1 MKFIKQ
7 HIVKIELSAILI
19 LVMLLCIQTGDEPE
33 YEASVLDAQHNLP
46 IISVVVE
53 KEEADKQEEVK
64 VQVMGA
70 TTVGSTLL
78 ENVEKDDNGLSP
90 EVQDRYDAAVNYTIP
105 ENIAFANVQESLSI
119 RKSPNGESEQIG
131 IMYPGNYC
139 IIESVDGEW
148 AKVKTGSVTGYSRV
162 KYLIRGEDAVA
173 YAKAHVICTVKSTAN
188 VNIRSSATTQ
198 EDNIITT
205 VTAGKSF
212 PVTNPAVI
220 SEDPTT
226 PLFVEL
232 TYEGKTAYM
241 AMSLAKLS
249 YSWTEG
255 QAYKEPVKV
264 EVQGTTVE
272 KDDPAE
278 STGDVKEEVTTDK
291 ETTTESETT
300 EDTTTDTT
308 ELRNSIV
315 AAAKDALGVKYVY
328 GGNSLSSGVDCSGFV
343 HQVFK
348 KVGADV
354 IYNLPRT
361 SNGMSKSTWGKKI
374 TYEEARPGD
383 LMFYGSGGKKTVDHV
398 AIYIGDGKIIH
409 ASSVDKKVVIEDWDY
424 RIPLVIRNFLG

>member
-7 HIVKIELSAILI
+7 HIVKFELTAILI
-19 LVMLLCIQTGDEPE
+19 LVMLLCIQTTDEPE

-46 IISVVVE
+46 RVSVTVE

-64 VQVMGA
+64 VQVLGA

-78 ENVEKDDNGLSP
+78 EETEKEDGGLSP
-90 EVQDRYDAAVNYTIP
+90 EVQNRYDAAVNYTIP

-119 RKSPNGESEQIG
+119 RKSPDGESEQIG

-173 YAKAHVICTVKSTAN
+173 YAKTHVTCTVKSTAN
-188 VNIRSSATTQ
+188 VNLRSSATTQ

-241 AMSLAKLS
+241 AMSLAKLT
-249 YSWTEG
+249 YSWTAG

-264 EVQGTTVE
+264 EVQGTTAE
-272 KDDPAE
+272 KDE
-278 STGDVKEEVTTDK
+278 ST
-291 ETTTESETT
+291 ESTETT
-300 EDTTTDTT
+300 ETKDTSA
-308 ELRNSIV
+308 LRSSIV
-315 AAAKDALGVKYVY
+315 AAAKEALGVKYVY

-343 HQVFK
+343 HQIFK

-361 SNGMSKSTWGKKI
+361 SNGMSKSTWGEKI
-374 TYEEARPGD
+374 TYEEAQPGD

>member
-1 MKFIKQ
+1 MIDFMKFIKQ

-19 LVMLLCIQTGDEPE
+19 LGMLLCIQTADEPE

-46 IISVVVE
+46 VVSVVVDRE
-53 KEEADKQEEVK
+53 DEGKKEEVK
-64 VQVMGA
+64 VQVLGA

-78 ENVEKDDNGLSP
+78 EGIEKEDNGLASD
-90 EVQDRYDAAVNYTIP
+90 VQDRYDAAVNYTIP
-105 ENIAFANVQESLSI
+105 DNIAFANVQESLSI

-139 IIESVDGEW
+139 IVESVDGEW

-173 YAKAHVICTVKSTAN
+173 YAKAHVNCTVKSTAN
-188 VNIRSSATTQ
+188 VNIRSSATTL

-212 PVTNPAVI
+212 KVTNPAVI

-232 TYEGKTAYM
+232 SYEGKTAYM

-249 YSWTEG
+249 YTWTAG

-264 EVQGTTVE
+264 EVQGTTTE
-272 KDDPAE
+272 KDTATG
-278 STGDVKEEVTTDK
+278 STKE
-291 ETTTESETT
+291 ETTTENETK
-300 EDTTTDTT
+300 EETTTDTT

-328 GGNSLSSGVDCSGFV
+328 GGNSLTSGVDCSGFV